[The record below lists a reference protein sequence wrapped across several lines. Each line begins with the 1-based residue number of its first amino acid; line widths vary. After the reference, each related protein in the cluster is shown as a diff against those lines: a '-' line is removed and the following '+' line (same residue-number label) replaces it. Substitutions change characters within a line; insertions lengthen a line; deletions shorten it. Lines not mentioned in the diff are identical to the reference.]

1 MIIPMNEAQ
10 DEIRNGVSSSRSI
23 LASWKAAVA
32 NYHFWWRFGLMD
44 IRLRYRRTVLG
55 PFWITLSFGVSSI
68 AMTIVFATLFKMS
81 TQSYFAYLISG
92 LAVWTL
98 ISGMITEGCT
108 IFINQGALM
117 QQHPLPV
124 LSYAL
129 RSIVVTFLIFLHN
142 LLVVVAALLLFHAEF
157 GWASLAVIP
166 GLIIILLNGT
176 WMAMLFGM
184 LCVRFRD
191 LPQII
196 TTLVS
201 IVFFVTPVFW
211 YKDQLGARGFIA
223 ELNPL
228 YSLLEL
234 VRAPL
239 LGALPSTK
247 SIVTALVMTII
258 GWVVMFLYA
267 RRFQAKLAYWI

>member
-1 MIIPMNEAQ
+1 MITSMGKVQ
-10 DEIRNGVSSSRSI
+10 DEIRDGVSSSGSI
-23 LASWKAAVA
+23 LASWKAAIA
-32 NYHFWWRFGLMD
+32 SYHFWWRFGVMD

-55 PFWITLSFGVSSI
+55 PFWITLSFGVSSF
-68 AMTIVFATLFKMS
+68 ALTIVFSTLFKMS

-98 ISGMITEGCT
+98 ISSMITEGCT
-108 IFINQGALM
+108 IFINQGSLM
-117 QQHPLPV
+117 QQYPLPI

-129 RSIVVTFLIFLHN
+129 RSIVVTFLVFLHN
-142 LLVVVAALLLFHAEF
+142 LAVVVVALLLFHAEF
-157 GWASLAVIP
+157 GWATLAVIP
-166 GLIIILLNGT
+166 GLALILLNGA

-184 LCVRFRD
+184 LCARFRD

-211 YKDQLGARGFIA
+211 YKDMLGTRGYIA

-234 VRAPL
+234 VRSPL
-239 LGALPSTK
+239 LGTLPSTK
-247 SIVTALVMTII
+247 AIVTALVMTIA
-258 GWVVMFLYA
+258 GWIVTFFYA
-267 RRFQAKLAYWI
+267 RRFQAKLAYWV